1 MKRIILVVAA
11 AAVMAAMLA
20 ASALP
25 AFAIVEPAPQS
36 NCVALEAVLFDLREG
51 FHGEGGQRSANE
63 AQLSPGFVGE
73 LASTGQACPRT

>member
-1 MKRIILVVAA
+1 MKLIILVVAA

-36 NCVALEAVLFDLREG
+36 NCVAL
-51 FHGEGGQRSANE
+51 
-63 AQLSPGFVGE
+63 
-73 LASTGQACPRT
+73 RTADRQ